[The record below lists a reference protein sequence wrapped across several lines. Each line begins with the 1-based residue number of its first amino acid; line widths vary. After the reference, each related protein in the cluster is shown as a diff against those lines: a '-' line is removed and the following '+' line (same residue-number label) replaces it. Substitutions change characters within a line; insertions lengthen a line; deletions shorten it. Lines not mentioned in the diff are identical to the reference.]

1 MGIIRK
7 IGSLIPNGITLLGL
21 VCGSLAIFFAIDG
34 HLSLAGIFILVAA
47 IFDFLDGLTARLL
60 HSYSET
66 GKELDSLA
74 DIISFGLAPAAIL
87 FTLYEFALFGKNQPI
102 QEIEGSWSDWL
113 ILLSALLIP
122 VFSAVRLAKFNVSES
137 RNPNFTGLP
146 TPANAI
152 LWASFGLMLA
162 FPEHTEALKILYTAK
177 NFLIILLIT
186 SLLLVSG
193 IPMFS
198 IKFKG
203 LSWKKNRYR
212 YSFLIVST
220 ILLLMMHVYALP
232 LIIAIYILS
241 NMVLY
246 LFRVEL

>member
-1 MGIIRK
+1 MSIYNQIK
-7 IGSLIPNGITLLGL
+7 SLIPNGITLAGLG
-21 VCGSLAIFFAIDG
+21 CGSLAVFFAIDG
-34 HLSLAGIFILVAA
+34 HLSLASLFILGAA
-47 IFDFLDGLTARLL
+47 LCDFLDGLAARLL

-74 DIISFGLAPAAIL
+74 DIVSFGLAPGAIL

-102 QEIEGSWSDWL
+102 QDIEGSWSDWL
-113 ILLSALLIP
+113 ILLSALFIP
-122 VFSAVRLAKFNVSES
+122 VFSALRLAKFNVSES

-146 TPANAI
+146 TPANAM

-162 FPEHTEALKILYTAK
+162 FPEHAEVLRILYTAK

-198 IKFKG
+198 IKFKDW
-203 LSWKKNRYR
+203 SWGKNRYR
-212 YSFLIVST
+212 YSFLLISA
-220 ILLLMMHVYALP
+220 ILILFLQFYALFF
-232 LIIAIYILS
+232 IIVVYILS

-246 LFRVEL
+246 LFRIKL